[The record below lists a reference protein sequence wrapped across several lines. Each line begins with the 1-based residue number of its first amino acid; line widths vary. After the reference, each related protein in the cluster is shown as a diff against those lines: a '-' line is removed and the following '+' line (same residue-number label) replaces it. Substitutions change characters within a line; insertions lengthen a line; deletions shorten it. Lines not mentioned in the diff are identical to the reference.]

1 MKNLTHD
8 ELKAIFEV
16 EQKKLEEIRL
26 AFPWSNQEAY
36 IGWLVNTYE
45 YALNSCKILAVTGG
59 RFPRGKN
66 NFSNRFIAHAAEEK
80 GHEKLLENDV
90 RNFGLRM
97 EDLKPS
103 VLGQAFHQ
111 SLYYWMYADNPVG
124 MFGWVLALEGFAV
137 RNVPAMY
144 EICNK
149 AFGPKGSSFLRVH
162 ADEDED
168 HLQKAFESIKSF
180 TNEENALVAQTLQF
194 YAGLYGSLLQK
205 IHTDAQA
212 RPRKVAA

>member
-1 MKNLTHD
+1 MKTLTHN
-8 ELKAIFEV
+8 ELKEIFEV
-16 EQKKLEEIRL
+16 EQKKLEAIRK
-26 AFPWSNQEAY
+26 AFPWENKEAY
-36 IGWLVNTYE
+36 IAWLVNTYE
-45 YALNSCKILAVTGG
+45 YALNSCKILATTGG

-66 NFSNRFIAHAAEEK
+66 AFSNRFIAHAAEER

-90 RNFGLRM
+90 KNFGLHM
-97 EDLKPS
+97 ENLKPS

-144 EICNK
+144 EVCNK
-149 AFGPKGSSFLRVH
+149 AFGPKASSFLRVH
-162 ADEDED
+162 ADEDEG
-168 HLQKAFESIKSF
+168 HLQKAFESIRSF
-180 TNEENALVAQTLQF
+180 TDEENALVAHTLQF

-205 IHTDAQA
+205 IQA
-212 RPRKVAA
+212 ETLATPLKAAA